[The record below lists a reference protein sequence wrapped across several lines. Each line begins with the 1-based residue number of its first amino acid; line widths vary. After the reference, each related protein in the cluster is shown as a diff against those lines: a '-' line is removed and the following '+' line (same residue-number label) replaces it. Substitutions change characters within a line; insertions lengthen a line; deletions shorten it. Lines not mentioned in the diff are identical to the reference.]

1 MIKCSKCGNEVK
13 EGTKFCSK
21 CGNNILEQQEKGSD
35 EISSEEKQPIKKC
48 ANCGNEIGEGTL
60 FCPKCGSRITADNNQ
75 KQFSEKSQQNTDGA
89 SREEYKYTRPEKV
102 RFSERWLLLK
112 LFIISFFLNPG
123 VSEAFASLA
132 DMEYAEAFGVFLV
145 SGLLLY
151 WLYRN
156 YRNYAGNP
164 YMLKFGLKDETIVS
178 ISKKIKVAEKVVDFI
193 LTAAW
198 IITGITYIGDTG
210 VLSLTTWVALP
221 AAEVGPWVIVAIL
234 LIEAD
239 YMILSHRPYQWAVD
253 REIFDDVD
261 KED

>member
-1 MIKCSKCGNEVK
+1 MVIVK
-13 EGTKFCSK
+13 TV
-21 CGNNILEQQEKGSD
+21 
-35 EISSEEKQPIKKC
+35 
-48 ANCGNEIGEGTL
+48 
-60 FCPKCGSRITADNNQ
+60 
-75 KQFSEKSQQNTDGA
+75 
-89 SREEYKYTRPEKV
+89 YY
-102 RFSERWLLLK
+102 
-112 LFIISFFLNPG
+112 IIFFLNPG

-198 IITGITYIGDTG
+198 IITGITYIGDT
-210 VLSLTTWVALP
+210 
-221 AAEVGPWVIVAIL
+221 IFKF
-234 LIEAD
+234 D
-239 YMILSHRPYQWAVD
+239 YLGGIAGGRSRTMGNCSNFVD
-253 REIFDDVD
+253 RS
-261 KED
+261 